1 MSCFERVKSIS
12 ENVSD
17 MTKLIVVSILMSYD
31 LVCTIYCGWPFSD
44 FNTISNPYF
53 RNSVA
58 MSVCHICMGIII
70 ASWVYSAPRVVQW
83 DEDIEKI
90 LYSLTGERKTNNQN
104 NEAGILY
111 SEQIILSK
119 TCPSKD
125 DSALIKTIKHIYIFL
140 WFVFIIGLSCLFLP
154 YKLGH
159 IKIIPID
166 GIQSVLVCI
175 QGCITWIIG
184 VVCMTLCMHSW
195 WYSMEYGYFLSKVSR
210 MANIKNYNNIHPS
223 QTHALKRLL
232 HTSTMLSTAFLVT
245 SALLAVQYVAVFVLD
260 GPYPNSRIINNIWM
274 LLILIPGVCSLIP
287 MVVLPKLFIIRI
299 HRKWKMGLIK
309 KYEARLRNSI
319 GIKNIDELFSTIDT
333 INNDKIDF
341 HYFEVIG
348 AVITVILHFGMLLAT
363 IMIND

>member
-111 SEQIILSK
+111 ILSG
-119 TCPSKD
+119 TLNES
-125 DSALIKTIKHIYIFL
+125 SNIR
-140 WFVFIIGLSCLFLP
+140 LF
-154 YKLGH
+154 
-159 IKIIPID
+159 
-166 GIQSVLVCI
+166 
-175 QGCITWIIG
+175 
-184 VVCMTLCMHSW
+184 
-195 WYSMEYGYFLSKVSR
+195 
-210 MANIKNYNNIHPS
+210 A
-223 QTHALKRLL
+223 
-232 HTSTMLSTAFLVT
+232 
-245 SALLAVQYVAVFVLD
+245 AV
-260 GPYPNSRIINNIWM
+260 
-274 LLILIPGVCSLIP
+274 
-287 MVVLPKLFIIRI
+287 
-299 HRKWKMGLIK
+299 
-309 KYEARLRNSI
+309 
-319 GIKNIDELFSTIDT
+319 
-333 INNDKIDF
+333 
-341 HYFEVIG
+341 
-348 AVITVILHFGMLLAT
+348 
-363 IMIND
+363 

>member
-1 MSCFERVKSIS
+1 
-12 ENVSD
+12 
-17 MTKLIVVSILMSYD
+17 
-31 LVCTIYCGWPFSD
+31 
-44 FNTISNPYF
+44 
-53 RNSVA
+53 
-58 MSVCHICMGIII
+58 
-70 ASWVYSAPRVVQW
+70 
-83 DEDIEKI
+83 
-90 LYSLTGERKTNNQN
+90 
-104 NEAGILY
+104 
-111 SEQIILSK
+111 
-119 TCPSKD
+119 
-125 DSALIKTIKHIYIFL
+125 
-140 WFVFIIGLSCLFLP
+140 
-154 YKLGH
+154 
-159 IKIIPID
+159 
-166 GIQSVLVCI
+166 
-175 QGCITWIIG
+175 
-184 VVCMTLCMHSW
+184 
-195 WYSMEYGYFLSKVSR
+195 MEYGYFLSKVSR